1 MEYLKSAQGSLFK
14 LSENEYNKII
24 EMIEDDES
32 SPIAVSSKV
41 SSYTTKDFLNEVF
54 INEEEYNKLK
64 NLLIYK
70 QNTKQTLCRFCYH
83 RICYQF
89 IRLPL
94 LRLCD

>member
-1 MEYLKSAQGSLFK
+1 
-14 LSENEYNKII
+14 
-24 EMIEDDES
+24 MIEDDES

-70 QNTKQTLCRFCYH
+70 QNIILIFNENGIIYYLFQIKK
-83 RICYQF
+83 
-89 IRLPL
+89 
-94 LRLCD
+94 LRMFS